1 VLKFFQVR
9 SDYLSMETLAKGS
22 SVGGKYV
29 ILELLGKG
37 GMGEVYHARHVQV
50 PEFHVAL
57 KVLDPALTAHVEN
70 KERFRNEVIAGY
82 RVNHPHVVQMYE
94 YFDLGELQAFAM
106 EFVEGSTLLEV
117 MHDGPLPLDVA
128 VSFMKQM
135 ALGLGALHRVG
146 TVHRDLKPENVLVST
161 TGHLRLTDFGIA
173 RIRGSSRLELE
184 DLLEGTPAYVP
195 PEYVER
201 KESDHRGDIY
211 ALGVIGYEMLAGA
224 LPFRATTNTA
234 LLKERLT
241 PHGLDLAERSPETPR
256 ALVAIVERCLAVQ
269 PQQRF
274 PQAHDL
280 VEVLRALQGSL
291 GLADTV
297 PCEPRQRE
305 TRLVWGETL
314 KSLRE
319 GAPLSGGAAGGAPT
333 WQAGGEYEE
342 LS

>member
-1 VLKFFQVR
+1 
-9 SDYLSMETLAKGS
+9 METLAKGTS
-22 SVGGKYV
+22 IGGKYV

-94 YFDLGELQAFAM
+94 YFDLGDLQAFAM

-117 MHDGPLPLDVA
+117 MRDGPLPLDVA

-161 TGHLRLTDFGIA
+161 AGHLRLTDFGIA
-173 RIRGSSRLELE
+173 RIRGSSRLELG

-195 PEYVER
+195 PEYVDQR
-201 KESDHRGDIY
+201 ESDHRGDIY
-211 ALGVIGYEMLAGA
+211 ALGVIGYEMLTGA

-241 PHGLDLAERSPETPR
+241 PHGLDLGDKSPETPR
-256 ALVAIVERCLAVQ
+256 ALRAVVERCLAPQ
-269 PQQRF
+269 PVQRF
-274 PQAHDL
+274 PQALDV
-280 VEVLRALQGSL
+280 VEALREIQRTL
-291 GLADTV
+291 GLVDTV
-297 PCEPRQRE
+297 PCEPVHRE
-305 TRLVWGETL
+305 TRIVWDEVLRG
-314 KSLRE
+314 LRE
-319 GAPLSGGAAGGAPT
+319 FSMSSGGAESGLREPGA
-333 WQAGGEYEE
+333 QAGGEYEKF
-342 LS
+342 S